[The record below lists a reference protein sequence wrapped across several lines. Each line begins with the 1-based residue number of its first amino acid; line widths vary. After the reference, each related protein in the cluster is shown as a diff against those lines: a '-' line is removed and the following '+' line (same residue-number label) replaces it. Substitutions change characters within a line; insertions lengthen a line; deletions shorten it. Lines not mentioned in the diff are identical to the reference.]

1 MICVKNRPSVIN
13 EKDRVVKF
21 MYTDCKKKPFLR
33 YRIAKVV
40 VLSSNE
46 KKKIILYYKFNWHIL
61 IFLVS
66 CTYDCK
72 LPYMVLVFFGNHENV
87 FVRRRIFS

>member
-46 KKKIILYYKFNWHIL
+46 KKSLTGTF
-61 IFLVS
+61 
-66 CTYDCK
+66 
-72 LPYMVLVFFGNHENV
+72 
-87 FVRRRIFS
+87 